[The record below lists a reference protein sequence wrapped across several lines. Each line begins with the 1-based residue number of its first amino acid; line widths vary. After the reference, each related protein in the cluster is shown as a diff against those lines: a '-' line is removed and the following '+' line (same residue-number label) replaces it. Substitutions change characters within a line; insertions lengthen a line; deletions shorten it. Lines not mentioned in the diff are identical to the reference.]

1 MKVILKRAFPS
12 WMTEDARACASIVPP
27 AEDAPV
33 SASEAEF
40 AVRVGGEQLLIPYR
54 IYNDEPE
61 AEPLAGLS
69 SRQRAIMACFY
80 TRHHDGRVRQRNLER
95 VITETSPWTVPYVVR
110 LAGEYV
116 IEISRVI
123 DATLDER
130 LEPGSSAYR
139 AYGRFA
145 IENPEFIA
153 RTRAQAASYWGAYHR
168 RQYRSVAGHPGYRF
182 LSRVAEAGRD
192 YVRGAASAGRR

>member
-1 MKVILKRAFPS
+1 MLVKRAFPS
-12 WMTEDARACASIVPP
+12 WMTEDARACADVIPP
-27 AEDAPV
+27 AARPAV
-33 SASEAEF
+33 PEAEF

-54 IYNDEPE
+54 IYNEEPD
-61 AEPLAGLS
+61 AESLAGLS
-69 SRQRAIMACFY
+69 SRQQTIMACLY

-95 VITETSPWTVPYVVR
+95 IITETSPWTVPYVVR

-116 IEISRVI
+116 IEISRLI
-123 DATLDER
+123 DAALGER
-130 LEPGSSAYR
+130 VEPGSPAYR

-168 RQYRSVAGHPGYRF
+168 RQYRSVADHPGCRF

>member
-1 MKVILKRAFPS
+1 MKRAFPS
-12 WMTEDARACASIVPP
+12 WMTEDTRACESIVPP
-27 AEDAPV
+27 DEQEPPPEAE
-33 SASEAEF
+33 ASETEF

-54 IYNDEPE
+54 IYQPEPE
-61 AEPLAGLS
+61 REALAGLS
-69 SRQRAIMACFY
+69 SRQRVITACLY

-95 VITETSPWTVPYVVR
+95 IITETSPWTVPYVVR

-123 DATLDER
+123 DATLSG
-130 LEPGSSAYR
+130 LIEPGSPAFR

-168 RQYRSVAGHPGYRF
+168 GQVAAVTDHPGYRF
-182 LSRVAEAGRD
+182 LTLVAEAGRD
-192 YVRGAASAGRR
+192 YVRSSASGGRG